1 MQQDHLKAQYLDDT
15 YEDLSTLK
23 ENVYVVR
30 HKQTGKIY
38 VKKYV
43 DKKLIPIY
51 KKLQQIHDH
60 HIEKSHD
67 HAADNEKG
75 IIITE
80 YISGMTLQEYIED
93 KGIFSQQGANSIIE
107 DLLLVLEKIHMQGII
122 HRDINPNNI
131 LISNDGIVKLID
143 FNIARQKKQAQGAD
157 TSILG
162 TVGYAAP
169 EQYGFLQ
176 TDERTDIYAI
186 GVLWNVLL
194 TGHLPSEQ
202 RYACGPLGMI
212 IQRCTEMDNRQRYH
226 DVQEIL
232 QTMEKY
238 NLRCPVHIPSDDNI
252 KNDNKDIHTW
262 IPGFRTGTLW
272 KCIVASLGYCLMTL
286 YSIDYIQK
294 YSSTWQSLIR
304 EIAAL
309 LLYIWLAPLIAA
321 DIGYFDQ
328 KVSFLKDLPA
338 PVRLTIRIFLCLPV
352 FYLGALLES

>member
-60 HIEKSHD
+60 HIEKIHD

-93 KGIFSQQGANSIIE
+93 KGI
-107 DLLLVLEKIHMQGII
+107 I
-122 HRDINPNNI
+122 HRDINTNNI

-226 DVQEIL
+226 NVQEIF
-232 QTMEKY
+232 QTMDKY

-262 IPGFRTGTLW
+262 IKTRLYRLYLPLCRN
-272 KCIVASLGYCLMTL
+272 ICL
-286 YSIDYIQK
+286 YPDRCSVK
-294 YSSTWQSLIR
+294 
-304 EIAAL
+304 
-309 LLYIWLAPLIAA
+309 
-321 DIGYFDQ
+321 
-328 KVSFLKDLPA
+328 
-338 PVRLTIRIFLCLPV
+338 
-352 FYLGALLES
+352 